1 MGKIIYKMKKSN
13 YAFVSALYASRTK
26 GLYSEMYFPII
37 KYALAKIFAEKKGES
52 VYCTADEV
60 SEFIDDKFGIKIPTI
75 VIAKSVCKIGNNQ
88 NFSLVVYEKGN
99 TFQINGA
106 FYDEDNIE
114 EKERFFS
121 GKLEEIETKYQ
132 EFLTQQGCSDDGVTF
147 VQFIADN
154 TDDILGYFEN
164 ENKKCVNEKYA
175 TLILFLQYVHDS
187 DKELYS
193 IVHQLFWSS
202 IVVAFL
208 KSDKP
213 LVNDSNNGI
222 KTEYFLDTS
231 IILGLLEL
239 STSLKQTYSKEVCS
253 IILNSGGLLK
263 VNPMT
268 VEEIKYILEKVEQNG
283 PNPLTDIYDSY
294 TRRKLIPNDLA
305 KIRLN
310 LDKKLLALQI
320 DVFPKMSRPAVQQV
334 INDYKGKAVTKLLGE
349 MRNNSQSLYFKDNF
363 REIHDVYMDDYIKGR
378 RKEKKLNGNIHF
390 MTDNIDLVNFCHAQ
404 HEDTS
409 YMVSTGK
416 VILDLWM
423 HNKQEI
429 DVSDCVLTETMARCL
444 GLHKSNVRYK
454 IMEVARFYNQTK
466 DDFDPQVYKDFIA
479 HLYRR
484 AKNVI
489 ATAEQISQSG
499 TIPQSIAKL
508 IKEAVEKDNEAYNNS
523 LAMATRKNQELQ
535 KESEKKEKQIEN
547 IKNAV
552 ADLRDKVDG
561 SNKQIG
567 DLESEKNKLSDSLQQ
582 HKNKLLK
589 ATAELAQSRQ
599 EQEDAKRKISLFQQK
614 DKCLEKK
621 KILEKE
627 LEPLKLKRKKAF
639 RNSTSK
645 YYMFGG
651 CLCIIF
657 VVVMVIAMFM
667 ELLDRW
673 MISIALAPLSLAI
686 YFYNRK
692 HSLDDRKANREKEAY
707 DNWEIKNPRYR
718 QLVNELQKLDERL
731 KKINEEMQVS
741 TKTNA

>member
-1 MGKIIYKMKKSN
+1 MKKSN
-13 YAFVSALYASRTK
+13 YAFVSALYASKTK

-37 KYALAKIFAEKKGES
+37 KYALAKIFAAKTGGK

-75 VIAKSVCKIGNNQ
+75 VIAKSICKIGNNQ
-88 NFSLVVYEKGN
+88 NFSLVVYEKGHS
-99 TFQINGA
+99 FQINGA

-114 EKERFFS
+114 EKELFFS
-121 GKLEEIETKYQ
+121 SKLEEIETKYQ
-132 EFLTQQGCSDDGVTF
+132 EFLLQQGCSDDGVTF

-213 LVNDSNNGI
+213 LVNDSDNGI
-222 KTEYFLDTS
+222 RTEYFLDTS
-231 IILGLLEL
+231 IVLGLLEL

-253 IILNSGGLLK
+253 IIINSGGLLK

-310 LDKKLLALQI
+310 LDKRLIALQI
-320 DVFPKMSRPAVQQV
+320 EVFPNMSPTAVQQV
-334 INDYKGKAVTKLLGE
+334 INDYKGKTITKLLGDI
-349 MRNNSQSLYFKDNF
+349 RSNNQSSYSKDNF

-378 RKEKKLNGNIHF
+378 RKEKKLNGNVLF
-390 MTDNIDLVNFCHAQ
+390 LTDNVDLVNFCHEQ
-404 HEDTS
+404 HKDTN
-409 YMVSTGK
+409 YMISTGK
-416 VILDLWM
+416 VLLELWM
-423 HNKQEI
+423 HNKQ
-429 DVSDCVLTETMARCL
+429 DNNLSDCVLTETMARCL

-466 DDFDPQVYKDFIA
+466 DDFDPQVYKDFIS

-489 ATAEQISQSG
+489 STAEQISQSG

-508 IKEAVEKDNEAYNNS
+508 IKEAVDKDNDAYNNS

-535 KESEKKEKQIEN
+535 KESEEKEKQIED

-552 ADLRDKVDG
+552 ANLKDKVDG

-582 HKNKLLK
+582 HKKELQK
-589 ATAELAQSRQ
+589 TTAELLQSRQ
-599 EQEDAKRKISLFQQK
+599 EQE
-614 DKCLEKK
+614 
-621 KILEKE
+621 
-627 LEPLKLKRKKAF
+627 
-639 RNSTSK
+639 
-645 YYMFGG
+645 
-651 CLCIIF
+651 
-657 VVVMVIAMFM
+657 
-667 ELLDRW
+667 
-673 MISIALAPLSLAI
+673 
-686 YFYNRK
+686 
-692 HSLDDRKANREKEAY
+692 KANRKIKLYKEQEDLSRKIKDIETELGPMQRNRKEAFKNHRPKY
-707 DNWEIKNPRYR
+707 FMIGGWVTLFLGVLVLLFVIYGLLESWTISILCAVWSASWFLFSRMSALNNMEEKRANKEYAKWEAKNPRYGILIR
-718 QLVNELQKLDERL
+718 DLQKLNERL
-731 KKINEEMQVS
+731 KEINEEMQVS
-741 TKTNA
+741 TNNA

>member
-1 MGKIIYKMKKSN
+1 MKKSN

-37 KYALAKIFAEKKGES
+37 KYALAKIFAEKKGER
-52 VYCTADEV
+52 VYCTADDV

-222 KTEYFLDTS
+222 KTKYFLDTS
-231 IILGLLEL
+231 IVLGLLEL

-320 DVFPKMSRPAVQQV
+320 DVFPNMSPPAVQQV

-349 MRNNSQSLYFKDNF
+349 MRNNSQSSYFKDNF

-378 RKEKKLNGNIHF
+378 RKEKKLNGNVHF

-466 DDFDPQVYKDFIA
+466 DDFDPQVYKDFIS

-489 ATAEQISQSG
+489 STAEQISQSG

-508 IKEAVEKDNEAYNNS
+508 IKEAVYKDNEVYNNS
-523 LAMATRKNQELQ
+523 LALATRKNQKLQ
-535 KESEKKEKQIEN
+535 KESEEKEKQIED

-552 ADLRDKVDG
+552 ANLKDKVDG

-582 HKNKLLK
+582 HKKELQK

-599 EQEDAKRKISLFQQK
+599 EQEDAKRKISLFHQK
-614 DKCLEKK
+614 DECLEKK

-639 RNSTSK
+639 RNSTPK

-657 VVVMVIAMFM
+657 IVVMVIAVLM

-718 QLVNELQKLDERL
+718 QLINELQKLDERL
-731 KKINEEMQVS
+731 KEINEEMQVS

>member
-1 MGKIIYKMKKSN
+1 MKKSN

-37 KYALAKIFAEKKGES
+37 KYALAKIFAEKKGER
-52 VYCTADEV
+52 VYCTADDV

-231 IILGLLEL
+231 IVLGLLEL

-320 DVFPKMSRPAVQQV
+320 DVFPNMSPPTVQQV

-349 MRNNSQSLYFKDNF
+349 MRNNSQSSYFKDNF
-363 REIHDVYMDDYIKGR
+363 RELHDVYMDDYIKGR
-378 RKEKKLNGNIHF
+378 RKEKKLNGNVHF

-466 DDFDPQVYKDFIA
+466 DDFDPQVYKDFIS

-489 ATAEQISQSG
+489 STAEQISQSG

-508 IKEAVEKDNEAYNNS
+508 IKEAVYKDNEVYNNS
-523 LAMATRKNQELQ
+523 LALATRKNQKLQ
-535 KESEKKEKQIEN
+535 KESEEKEKQIED

-552 ADLRDKVDG
+552 ANLKDKVDG

-582 HKNKLLK
+582 HKKELQK

-599 EQEDAKRKISLFQQK
+599 EQEDAKRKISLFHQK
-614 DKCLEKK
+614 DECLEKK

-639 RNSTSK
+639 RNSTPK

-657 VVVMVIAMFM
+657 IVVMVIAVLI

-718 QLVNELQKLDERL
+718 QLINELQKLDERL
-731 KKINEEMQVS
+731 KEINEEMQVS

>member
-1 MGKIIYKMKKSN
+1 MKKSN

-37 KYALAKIFAEKKGES
+37 KYALAKIFAEKKGGR

-99 TFQINGA
+99 TFQIIGA

-231 IILGLLEL
+231 IVLGLLEL

-320 DVFPKMSRPAVQQV
+320 DVFPNMSPPAVQQV

-349 MRNNSQSLYFKDNF
+349 MRNNSQSSYFKDNF

-378 RKEKKLNGNIHF
+378 RKEKKLNGNVHF

-409 YMVSTGK
+409 YMVSIGK

-466 DDFDPQVYKDFIA
+466 DDFDPQVYKDFIS

-489 ATAEQISQSG
+489 STAEQISQSG
-499 TIPQSIAKL
+499 TIPPTIAKL
-508 IKEAVEKDNEAYNNS
+508 IKEAVYKDNEVYNNS
-523 LAMATRKNQELQ
+523 LALATRKNQKLQ
-535 KESEKKEKQIEN
+535 KESDEKEKQIED

-552 ADLRDKVDG
+552 ANLKDKVDG

-582 HKNKLLK
+582 HKNELLK

-599 EQEDAKRKISLFQQK
+599 EQEDAKRKISLFHQK
-614 DKCLEKK
+614 DECLGKK

-627 LEPLKLKRKKAF
+627 LEPLKLKRKKSF
-639 RNSTSK
+639 RNNIPK

-657 VVVMVIAMFM
+657 VVVMVIAVFM

-673 MISIALAPLSLAI
+673 MISIALAPLSLSI

-731 KKINEEMQVS
+731 KEINEEMQVS

>member
-1 MGKIIYKMKKSN
+1 MK
-13 YAFVSALYASRTK
+13 
-26 GLYSEMYFPII
+26 
-37 KYALAKIFAEKKGES
+37 
-52 VYCTADEV
+52 
-60 SEFIDDKFGIKIPTI
+60 
-75 VIAKSVCKIGNNQ
+75 
-88 NFSLVVYEKGN
+88 
-99 TFQINGA
+99 
-106 FYDEDNIE
+106 
-114 EKERFFS
+114 S
-121 GKLEEIETKYQ
+121 G
-132 EFLTQQGCSDDGVTF
+132 
-147 VQFIADN
+147 
-154 TDDILGYFEN
+154 
-164 ENKKCVNEKYA
+164 
-175 TLILFLQYVHDS
+175 
-187 DKELYS
+187 
-193 IVHQLFWSS
+193 
-202 IVVAFL
+202 
-208 KSDKP
+208 
-213 LVNDSNNGI
+213 
-222 KTEYFLDTS
+222 
-231 IILGLLEL
+231 
-239 STSLKQTYSKEVCS
+239 
-253 IILNSGGLLK
+253 
-263 VNPMT
+263 
-268 VEEIKYILEKVEQNG
+268 
-283 PNPLTDIYDSY
+283 
-294 TRRKLIPNDLA
+294 RKLIPNDLA

-320 DVFPKMSRPAVQQV
+320 DVFPNMSPLAVQQV

-349 MRNNSQSLYFKDNF
+349 MRNNSQSSYFKDNF

-378 RKEKKLNGNIHF
+378 RKEKNLNGNVHF

-409 YMVSTGK
+409 YMVSIGK

-466 DDFDPQVYKDFIA
+466 DDFDPQVYKDFIS

-489 ATAEQISQSG
+489 STAEQISQSG

-508 IKEAVEKDNEAYNNS
+508 IKEAVYKDNEVYNNS
-523 LAMATRKNQELQ
+523 LALATRKNQKLQ
-535 KESEKKEKQIEN
+535 KESEEKEKQIED

-552 ADLRDKVDG
+552 VNLKDKVDG

-582 HKNKLLK
+582 HKKELLK

-599 EQEDAKRKISLFQQK
+599 EQEDAKRKISLFHQK
-614 DKCLEKK
+614 DECLGKK

-627 LEPLKLKRKKAF
+627 LEPLKLKRKKSF
-639 RNSTSK
+639 RNNTPK

-657 VVVMVIAMFM
+657 VVVMVIAVFM

-673 MISIALAPLSLAI
+673 MISIALAPLSLSI

-731 KKINEEMQVS
+731 KEINEEMQVS
-741 TKTNA
+741 SKTNA

>member
-1 MGKIIYKMKKSN
+1 MKKSN

-37 KYALAKIFAEKKGES
+37 KYALAKIFAEKKGER

-231 IILGLLEL
+231 IVLGLLEL

-320 DVFPKMSRPAVQQV
+320 DVFPNMSPPAVQQV
-334 INDYKGKAVTKLLGE
+334 INDYKGKSVTKLLGE
-349 MRNNSQSLYFKDNF
+349 MRNNSQSSYFKDNF

-378 RKEKKLNGNIHF
+378 RKEKKLNGNVHF

-409 YMVSTGK
+409 YMISTGK

-466 DDFDPQVYKDFIA
+466 DDFDPQVYKDFIS

-489 ATAEQISQSG
+489 STAEQISQSG

-508 IKEAVEKDNEAYNNS
+508 IKEAVYKDNEVYNNS
-523 LAMATRKNQELQ
+523 LALATRKNQKLQ
-535 KESEKKEKQIEN
+535 KESEEKEKQIED

-552 ADLRDKVDG
+552 ANLKDKVDG

-582 HKNKLLK
+582 HKKELQK

-599 EQEDAKRKISLFQQK
+599 EQEDAKRKISLFHQK
-614 DKCLEKK
+614 DECLEKK

-639 RNSTSK
+639 RNSTPK

-657 VVVMVIAMFM
+657 VVVMVIAVLMD
-667 ELLDRW
+667 LLDRW
-673 MISIALAPLSLAI
+673 MISIALAPLSLSI

-731 KKINEEMQVS
+731 KEINEEMQVS

>member
-1 MGKIIYKMKKSN
+1 M
-13 YAFVSALYASRTK
+13 
-26 GLYSEMYFPII
+26 
-37 KYALAKIFAEKKGES
+37 
-52 VYCTADEV
+52 
-60 SEFIDDKFGIKIPTI
+60 
-75 VIAKSVCKIGNNQ
+75 
-88 NFSLVVYEKGN
+88 
-99 TFQINGA
+99 
-106 FYDEDNIE
+106 
-114 EKERFFS
+114 
-121 GKLEEIETKYQ
+121 
-132 EFLTQQGCSDDGVTF
+132 
-147 VQFIADN
+147 
-154 TDDILGYFEN
+154 
-164 ENKKCVNEKYA
+164 
-175 TLILFLQYVHDS
+175 
-187 DKELYS
+187 
-193 IVHQLFWSS
+193 
-202 IVVAFL
+202 AFL

-231 IILGLLEL
+231 IVLGLLEL

-320 DVFPKMSRPAVQQV
+320 DVFPNMSPLAVQQV

-349 MRNNSQSLYFKDNF
+349 MRNNSQSSYFKDNF

-378 RKEKKLNGNIHF
+378 RKEKNLNGNVHF

-409 YMVSTGK
+409 YMVSIGK

-466 DDFDPQVYKDFIA
+466 DDFDPQVYKDFIS

-489 ATAEQISQSG
+489 STVEQISQSG

-508 IKEAVEKDNEAYNNS
+508 IKEAVYKDNEVYNNS
-523 LAMATRKNQELQ
+523 LALATRKNQKLQ
-535 KESEKKEKQIEN
+535 KESEEKEKQIED

-552 ADLRDKVDG
+552 VNLKDKVDG

-582 HKNKLLK
+582 HKKELQK

-599 EQEDAKRKISLFQQK
+599 EQEDAKRKISLFHQK
-614 DKCLEKK
+614 DECLEKK

-639 RNSTSK
+639 RNSTPK

-651 CLCIIF
+651 CLGIIF
-657 VVVMVIAMFM
+657 VVVMVIAVLM

-731 KKINEEMQVS
+731 KEINEEMQVS

>member
-1 MGKIIYKMKKSN
+1 MKKSN
-13 YAFVSALYASRTK
+13 YAFVSALYASKTK

-37 KYALAKIFAEKKGES
+37 KYSLAKIFAAKTGGK

-60 SEFIDDKFGIKIPTI
+60 SDFIDDKFGIKIPTI

-88 NFSLVVYEKGN
+88 NFSLVVYEKGHS
-99 TFQINGA
+99 FQINGA

-121 GKLEEIETKYQ
+121 SKLEEIETKYQ
-132 EFLTQQGCSDDGVTF
+132 EFLTQQGCSDDGVSF
-147 VQFIADN
+147 IQFIADN

-164 ENKKCVNEKYA
+164 ENKNCVNEKYA
-175 TLILFLQYVHDS
+175 TLILFLQYVHEA

-193 IVHQLFWSS
+193 VVHQLFWSS

-213 LVNDSNNGI
+213 LVNDSANGI

-231 IILGLLEL
+231 IVLGLLEL

-253 IILNSGGLLK
+253 IITNSGGLLK

-310 LDKKLLALQI
+310 LDKKLIALQI
-320 DVFPKMSRPAVQQV
+320 EVFPNMSPTAVQQV
-334 INDYKGKAVTKLLGE
+334 INDYKGKTITKLLGDI
-349 MRNNSQSLYFKDNF
+349 RSNNQSSYSKDNF

-378 RKEKKLNGNIHF
+378 RKEKKLNGNVLF
-390 MTDNIDLVNFCHAQ
+390 LTDNIDLVNFCHAQ
-404 HEDTS
+404 HKGTS

-423 HNKQEI
+423 HNKQNN
-429 DVSDCVLTETMARCL
+429 DLSDCVLTETMARCL
-444 GLHKSNVRYK
+444 GLHKSNLRYK

-466 DDFDPQVYKDFIA
+466 DDFDPQVYKDFIS

-489 ATAEQISQSG
+489 ATAELISQSG
-499 TIPQSIAKL
+499 AIPQSIAKL
-508 IKEAVEKDNEAYNNS
+508 IKEAVDKDNEVYNNS

-561 SNKQIG
+561 SNKQID

-582 HKNKLLK
+582 HKNELLK

-599 EQEDAKRKISLFQQK
+599 EQEDAKRKISLFHEK
-614 DKCLEKK
+614 DECLEKK
-621 KILEKE
+621 KNW
-627 LEPLKLKRKKAF
+627 KK
-639 RNSTSK
+639 N
-645 YYMFGG
+645 
-651 CLCIIF
+651 
-657 VVVMVIAMFM
+657 
-667 ELLDRW
+667 
-673 MISIALAPLSLAI
+673 
-686 YFYNRK
+686 
-692 HSLDDRKANREKEAY
+692 
-707 DNWEIKNPRYR
+707 
-718 QLVNELQKLDERL
+718 
-731 KKINEEMQVS
+731 
-741 TKTNA
+741 

>member
-1 MGKIIYKMKKSN
+1 MKKSN
-13 YAFVSALYASRTK
+13 YAFVSALYASKTK

-37 KYALAKIFAEKKGES
+37 KYSLAKIFAAKTGGK

-60 SEFIDDKFGIKIPTI
+60 SDFIDDKFGIKIPTI
-75 VIAKSVCKIGNNQ
+75 VIAKSICKIGNNQ
-88 NFSLVVYEKGN
+88 NFSLVVYEKGHS
-99 TFQINGA
+99 FQINGA

-121 GKLEEIETKYQ
+121 SKLEEIETKYQ
-132 EFLTQQGCSDDGVTF
+132 EFLTQQGCSDDGVSF
-147 VQFIADN
+147 IQFIADN

-164 ENKKCVNEKYA
+164 ENKNCVNEKYA
-175 TLILFLQYVHDS
+175 TLILFLQYVHEA

-193 IVHQLFWSS
+193 VVHQLFWSS

-213 LVNDSNNGI
+213 LVNDSANGI

-231 IILGLLEL
+231 IVLGLLEL

-253 IILNSGGLLK
+253 IIINSGGLLK

-310 LDKKLLALQI
+310 LDKKLIALQI
-320 DVFPKMSRPAVQQV
+320 EVFPNMSPTAVQQV
-334 INDYKGKAVTKLLGE
+334 INDYKGKTITKLLGDI
-349 MRNNSQSLYFKDNF
+349 RSNNQSSYSKDNF

-378 RKEKKLNGNIHF
+378 RKEKKLNGNVLF
-390 MTDNIDLVNFCHAQ
+390 LTDNIDLVNFCHAQ
-404 HEDTS
+404 HKGTS

-423 HNKQEI
+423 HNKQNN
-429 DVSDCVLTETMARCL
+429 DLSDCVLTETMARCL
-444 GLHKSNVRYK
+444 GLHKSNLRYK

-466 DDFDPQVYKDFIA
+466 DDFDPQVYKDFIS

-489 ATAEQISQSG
+489 ATAELISQSG
-499 TIPQSIAKL
+499 AIPQSIAKL
-508 IKEAVEKDNEAYNNS
+508 IKEAVDKDNEVYNNS

-599 EQEDAKRKISLFQQK
+599 EQEDAKRKISLFHEK
-614 DKCLEKK
+614 DECLEKK

-627 LEPLKLKRKKAF
+627 IEPLKVKRRKAF
-639 RNSTSK
+639 RNRYPK
-645 YYMFGG
+645 IFLFGG
-651 CLCIIF
+651 YLFFIIF
-657 VVVMVIAMFM
+657 VVLVVVVLMG
-667 ELLDRW
+667 LLDKG
-673 MISIALAPLSLAI
+673 MVSLALASLTIAI
-686 YFYNRK
+686 FFFNRK

-707 DNWEIKNPRYR
+707 DKWGNQNPRYS
-718 QLVNELQKLDERL
+718 QIVNELQKLEERL
-731 KKINEEMQVS
+731 KEINEEM
-741 TKTNA
+741 K

>member
-1 MGKIIYKMKKSN
+1 MKKSN
-13 YAFVSALYASRTK
+13 YAFVSALYASKTK

-37 KYALAKIFAEKKGES
+37 KYSLAKIFAAKTGGK

-60 SEFIDDKFGIKIPTI
+60 SDFIDDKFGIKIPTI

-88 NFSLVVYEKGN
+88 NFSLVVYEKGHS
-99 TFQINGA
+99 FQINGA

-121 GKLEEIETKYQ
+121 SKLEEIETKYQ
-132 EFLTQQGCSDDGVTF
+132 EFLTQQGCSDDGVSF
-147 VQFIADN
+147 IQFIADN

-164 ENKKCVNEKYA
+164 ENKNCVNEKYA
-175 TLILFLQYVHDS
+175 TLILFLQYVHEA

-193 IVHQLFWSS
+193 VVHQLFWSS

-213 LVNDSNNGI
+213 LVNDSANGI

-231 IILGLLEL
+231 IVLGLLEL

-253 IILNSGGLLK
+253 IITNSGGLLK

-310 LDKKLLALQI
+310 LDKKLIALQI
-320 DVFPKMSRPAVQQV
+320 EVFPNMSPTAVQQV
-334 INDYKGKAVTKLLGE
+334 INDYKGKTITKLLGDI
-349 MRNNSQSLYFKDNF
+349 RSNNQSSYSKDNF

-378 RKEKKLNGNIHF
+378 RKEKKLNGNVLF
-390 MTDNIDLVNFCHAQ
+390 LTDNIDLVNFCHAQ
-404 HEDTS
+404 HKGTS

-423 HNKQEI
+423 HNKQNN
-429 DVSDCVLTETMARCL
+429 DLSDCVLTETMARCL

-466 DDFDPQVYKDFIA
+466 DDFDPQVYKDFIS

-489 ATAEQISQSG
+489 ATAELISQSG
-499 TIPQSIAKL
+499 AIPQSIAKL
-508 IKEAVEKDNEAYNNS
+508 IKEAVDKDNEVYNNS

-561 SNKQIG
+561 SNKQID

-582 HKNKLLK
+582 HKNELLK

-599 EQEDAKRKISLFQQK
+599 EQEDAKRKISLFHEK
-614 DKCLEKK
+614 DECLEKK

-639 RNSTSK
+639 RNSTPK

-657 VVVMVIAMFM
+657 VVVMVIAGLM
-667 ELLDRW
+667 ELLDKWRT
-673 MISIALAPLSLAI
+673 SIALAPLSLAI
-686 YFYNRK
+686 YFFNRK

-707 DNWEIKNPRYR
+707 DKWEKQDPRYG
-718 QLVNELQKLDERL
+718 QIVNELQKLEERL
-731 KKINEEMQVS
+731 KEINEEM
-741 TKTNA
+741 K

>member
-1 MGKIIYKMKKSN
+1 MKKSN
-13 YAFVSALYASRTK
+13 YAFVSALYASKTK

-37 KYALAKIFAEKKGES
+37 KYALAKIFAERKEGR

-60 SEFIDDKFGIKIPTI
+60 SEFIDNKFGIKMPTI
-75 VIAKSVCKIGNNQ
+75 VISKSVCKIGNNQ
-88 NFSLVVYEKGN
+88 NFSLVVYENGN
-99 TFQINGA
+99 TFQIDEA

-147 VQFIADN
+147 IQFIADN
-154 TDDILGYFEN
+154 TDEILGYFES
-164 ENKKCVNEKYA
+164 ENKNCVNERYA

-193 IVHQLFWSS
+193 VVHQLFWSS

-213 LVNDSNNGI
+213 LVNDSDNGI

-231 IILGLLEL
+231 IVLGLLEL

-268 VEEIKYILEKVEQNG
+268 ITEIKCILENVEQNG
-283 PNPLTDIYDSY
+283 PYPLTDIYDAY
-294 TRRKLIPNDLA
+294 TRKKFLSNDLA

-320 DVFPKMSRPAVQQV
+320 DIFPNMSPPAVQQV
-334 INDYKGKAVTKLLGE
+334 INDYKRKAVTKLLGE
-349 MRNNSQSLYFKDNF
+349 MRNNSQSSYSRDNY

-378 RKEKKLNGNIHF
+378 RKERKLNGNVYF
-390 MTDNIDLVNFCHAQ
+390 LTDNKDLISFCRVQ
-404 HEDTS
+404 HKDAS
-409 YMVSTGK
+409 YMVSIRK

-423 HNKQEI
+423 HNKQNI

-454 IMEVARFYNQTK
+454 IAEVARFYNQTK

-489 ATAEQISQSG
+489 VAVEQISQNG
-499 TIPQSIAKL
+499 VVAQSIAKL
-508 IKEAVEKDNEAYNNS
+508 IKEAVKKDNEVYNNS
-523 LAMATRKNQELQ
+523 LALATRKNQELLNETEE
-535 KESEKKEKQIEN
+535 KERQIEN

-552 ADLRDKVDG
+552 VDLKEQVDG
-561 SNKQIG
+561 SNQQI
-567 DLESEKNKLSDSLQQ
+567 DNLESERNKLSDSLQQ
-582 HKNKLLK
+582 HKKKLQK
-589 ATAELAQSRQ
+589 TTEELALSRL
-599 EQEDAKRKISLFQQK
+599 EQEEANRKIELYKEREDLISKMK
-614 DKCLEKK
+614 DVEA
-621 KILEKE
+621 E
-627 LEPLKLKRKKAF
+627 LEPMQ
-639 RNSTSK
+639 RNRQKSFKNWRPHFCKILGWCFVLCGVLVLVLSK
-645 YYMFGG
+645 
-651 CLCIIF
+651 
-657 VVVMVIAMFM
+657 
-667 ELLDRW
+667 
-673 MISIALAPLSLAI
+673 S
-686 YFYNRK
+686 
-692 HSLDDRKANREKEAY
+692 
-707 DNWEIKNPRYR
+707 
-718 QLVNELQKLDERL
+718 
-731 KKINEEMQVS
+731 
-741 TKTNA
+741 

>member
-1 MGKIIYKMKKSN
+1 MKKSN

-37 KYALAKIFAEKKGES
+37 KYSLAKIFAAKTGGK

-60 SEFIDDKFGIKIPTI
+60 SEFIDNKFGIKIPTI
-75 VIAKSVCKIGNNQ
+75 VIAKSICKIENNQ

-132 EFLTQQGCSDDGVTF
+132 EFLTQQGCSNDGVTF

-231 IILGLLEL
+231 IVLGLLEL

-263 VNPMT
+263 VNRMT

-320 DVFPKMSRPAVQQV
+320 DVFPNMSPPAVQQV

-349 MRNNSQSLYFKDNF
+349 MRNNSQSSYFKDNF

-378 RKEKKLNGNIHF
+378 RKEKKSNGNVHF

-508 IKEAVEKDNEAYNNS
+508 IKEAVDKDNEAYNNS
-523 LAMATRKNQELQ
+523 LAMVTRKNQELQ

-552 ADLRDKVDG
+552 ANLKDKVDG

-582 HKNKLLK
+582 HKKELQK

-599 EQEDAKRKISLFQQK
+599 EQEDAIRKISLFK
-614 DKCLEKK
+614 ERDECFEK
-621 KILEKE
+621 INNLQKE

-639 RNSTSK
+639 RNCTPK
-645 YYMFGG
+645 YYMIGG
-651 CLCIIF
+651 CLCVFF
-657 VVVMVIAMFM
+657 VVVMVVAVFRK
-667 ELLDRW
+667 LLERW

-686 YFYNRK
+686 FFFNRK

-707 DNWEIKNPRYR
+707 DKWEKQNPRYR

-731 KKINEEMQVS
+731 KEINEEMQVS
-741 TKTNA
+741 TNNA

>member
-1 MGKIIYKMKKSN
+1 MKKSN
-13 YAFVSALYASRTK
+13 YAFVSALYASKTK

-37 KYALAKIFAEKKGES
+37 KYSLAKIFAAKTGGE

-60 SEFIDDKFGIKIPTI
+60 SDFIDDKFGIKIPTI

-88 NFSLVVYEKGN
+88 NFSLVVYEKGHS
-99 TFQINGA
+99 FQINGA

-121 GKLEEIETKYQ
+121 SKLEEIETKYQ
-132 EFLTQQGCSDDGVTF
+132 EFLTQQGCSDDGVSF
-147 VQFIADN
+147 IQFIADN

-164 ENKKCVNEKYA
+164 ENKNCVNEKYA
-175 TLILFLQYVHDS
+175 TLILFLQYVHEA

-193 IVHQLFWSS
+193 VVHQLFWSS

-213 LVNDSNNGI
+213 LVNDSANGI

-231 IILGLLEL
+231 IVLGLLEL

-253 IILNSGGLLK
+253 IITNSGGLLK

-310 LDKKLLALQI
+310 LDKKLIALQI
-320 DVFPKMSRPAVQQV
+320 EVFPNMSPTAVQQV
-334 INDYKGKAVTKLLGE
+334 INDYKGKTITKLLGDI
-349 MRNNSQSLYFKDNF
+349 RSNNQSSYSKDNF

-378 RKEKKLNGNIHF
+378 RKEKKLNGNVLF
-390 MTDNIDLVNFCHAQ
+390 LTDNIDLVNFCHAQ
-404 HEDTS
+404 HKGTS

-423 HNKQEI
+423 HNKQNN
-429 DVSDCVLTETMARCL
+429 DLSDCVLTETMARCL

-466 DDFDPQVYKDFIA
+466 DDFDPQVYKDFIS

-489 ATAEQISQSG
+489 ATAELISQSG
-499 TIPQSIAKL
+499 AIPQSIAKL
-508 IKEAVEKDNEAYNNS
+508 IKEAVDKDNEVYNNS

-582 HKNKLLK
+582 HKNELLK

-599 EQEDAKRKISLFQQK
+599 EQEDAKRKISLFHEK
-614 DKCLEKK
+614 DECLEKK

-639 RNSTSK
+639 RNSAPK

-657 VVVMVIAMFM
+657 VVVMVIAGLM
-667 ELLDRW
+667 ELLDKWRT
-673 MISIALAPLSLAI
+673 SIALAPLSLAI
-686 YFYNRK
+686 YFFNRK

-707 DNWEIKNPRYR
+707 DKWEKQNPRYS
-718 QLVNELQKLDERL
+718 QIVNELQKLEERL
-731 KKINEEMQVS
+731 KEINEEM
-741 TKTNA
+741 K

>member
-1 MGKIIYKMKKSN
+1 MKKSN

-37 KYALAKIFAEKKGES
+37 KYALAKIFAEKKGER

-121 GKLEEIETKYQ
+121 GKLEEIETKYL

-231 IILGLLEL
+231 IVLGLLEL

-320 DVFPKMSRPAVQQV
+320 DVFPNMSPPAVQQV

-349 MRNNSQSLYFKDNF
+349 MRNNSQSSYFKDNF

-378 RKEKKLNGNIHF
+378 RKEKKLNGNVHF

-466 DDFDPQVYKDFIA
+466 DDFDPQVYKDFIS

-489 ATAEQISQSG
+489 STAEQISQSG

-508 IKEAVEKDNEAYNNS
+508 IKEAVYKDNEVYNNS
-523 LAMATRKNQELQ
+523 LALATRKNQKLQ
-535 KESEKKEKQIEN
+535 KESEEKEKQIED

-552 ADLRDKVDG
+552 ANLKDKVDG

-567 DLESEKNKLSDSLQQ
+567 DLESEKNKLSDSLKQ
-582 HKNKLLK
+582 HKKELQK

-599 EQEDAKRKISLFQQK
+599 EQEDAKRKISLFHQK
-614 DKCLEKK
+614 DECLEKK

-639 RNSTSK
+639 RNSTPK

-657 VVVMVIAMFM
+657 VVVMVIAVLMD
-667 ELLDRW
+667 LLDRW

-692 HSLDDRKANREKEAY
+692 YSLDDRKANREKEAY

-731 KKINEEMQVS
+731 KEINEEMQVS

>member
-1 MGKIIYKMKKSN
+1 MKKSN

-37 KYALAKIFAEKKGES
+37 KYALAKIFAEKKGER
-52 VYCTADEV
+52 VYCTADDV

-231 IILGLLEL
+231 IVLGLLEL

-320 DVFPKMSRPAVQQV
+320 DVFPNMSPPAVQQV

-349 MRNNSQSLYFKDNF
+349 MRNNSQSSYFKDNF

-378 RKEKKLNGNIHF
+378 RKEKKLNGNVHF

-466 DDFDPQVYKDFIA
+466 DDFDPQVYKDFIS

-489 ATAEQISQSG
+489 STAEQISQSG

-508 IKEAVEKDNEAYNNS
+508 IKEAVYKDNEVYNNS
-523 LAMATRKNQELQ
+523 LALATRKNQKLQ
-535 KESEKKEKQIEN
+535 KESEEKEKQIED

-552 ADLRDKVDG
+552 ANLKDKVDG

-582 HKNKLLK
+582 HKKELQK

-599 EQEDAKRKISLFQQK
+599 EQEDAKRKISLFHQK
-614 DKCLEKK
+614 DECLEKK

-657 VVVMVIAMFM
+657 VVVMVIAVFM

-718 QLVNELQKLDERL
+718 QLINELQKLDERL
-731 KKINEEMQVS
+731 KEINEEMQVS

>member
-1 MGKIIYKMKKSN
+1 MKKSN

-213 LVNDSNNGI
+213 LVNDSTNGI

-231 IILGLLEL
+231 IVLGLLEL

-305 KIRLN
+305 KVRLN
-310 LDKKLLALQI
+310 LDKKLLTLQI
-320 DVFPKMSRPAVQQV
+320 DVFPNMSPPAVQQV

-349 MRNNSQSLYFKDNF
+349 MRNNSQLSYFKDNF

-378 RKEKKLNGNIHF
+378 RKEKKLNGNVHF

-466 DDFDPQVYKDFIA
+466 DDFDPQVYKDFIS

-489 ATAEQISQSG
+489 STAEQISQSG

-508 IKEAVEKDNEAYNNS
+508 IKEAVYKDNEVYNNS
-523 LAMATRKNQELQ
+523 LALATRKNQKLQ
-535 KESEKKEKQIEN
+535 KESEEKEKQIEN

-552 ADLRDKVDG
+552 ANLKDKVDG

-582 HKNKLLK
+582 HKKELQK

-599 EQEDAKRKISLFQQK
+599 EQEDAKRKISLFHQK
-614 DKCLEKK
+614 DECLEKK

-639 RNSTSK
+639 RNSTPK

-651 CLCIIF
+651 CLGIIF
-657 VVVMVIAMFM
+657 VVVMVIAVLM

-718 QLVNELQKLDERL
+718 QLVNELQKLDERF
-731 KKINEEMQVS
+731 KEINEEMQVS
-741 TKTNA
+741 TKTNS

>member
-1 MGKIIYKMKKSN
+1 MKKSN

-37 KYALAKIFAEKKGES
+37 KYALAKIFAEKKGGR

-99 TFQINGA
+99 TFQIIGA

-231 IILGLLEL
+231 IVLGLLEL

-320 DVFPKMSRPAVQQV
+320 DVFPNMSPPAVQQV

-349 MRNNSQSLYFKDNF
+349 MRNNSQSSYFKDNF

-378 RKEKKLNGNIHF
+378 RKEKKLNGNVHF

-409 YMVSTGK
+409 YMVSIGK

-466 DDFDPQVYKDFIA
+466 DDFDPQVYKDFIS

-489 ATAEQISQSG
+489 STAEQISQSG
-499 TIPQSIAKL
+499 TIPPTIAKL
-508 IKEAVEKDNEAYNNS
+508 IKEAVYKDNEVYNNS
-523 LAMATRKNQELQ
+523 LALATRKNQKLQ
-535 KESEKKEKQIEN
+535 KESDEKEKQIED
-547 IKNAV
+547 IKNVV
-552 ADLRDKVDG
+552 ANLKDKVDG

-582 HKNKLLK
+582 HKNELLK

-599 EQEDAKRKISLFQQK
+599 EQEDAKRKISLFHQK
-614 DKCLEKK
+614 DECLGKK

-627 LEPLKLKRKKAF
+627 LEPLKLKRKKSF
-639 RNSTSK
+639 RNNTPK

-657 VVVMVIAMFM
+657 VVVMVIAVFM

-673 MISIALAPLSLAI
+673 MISIALAPLSLSI

-731 KKINEEMQVS
+731 KEINEEMQVS

>member
-1 MGKIIYKMKKSN
+1 MKKSN

-37 KYALAKIFAEKKGES
+37 KYALAKIFAEKKGER

-231 IILGLLEL
+231 IVLGLLEL

-320 DVFPKMSRPAVQQV
+320 DVFPNMSPLAVQQV

-349 MRNNSQSLYFKDNF
+349 MRNNSQSSYFKDNF

-378 RKEKKLNGNIHF
+378 RKEKNLNGNVHF

-466 DDFDPQVYKDFIA
+466 DDFDPQVYKDFIS

-489 ATAEQISQSG
+489 STVEQISQSG

-508 IKEAVEKDNEAYNNS
+508 IKEAVYKDNEVYNNS
-523 LAMATRKNQELQ
+523 LALATRKNQKLQ
-535 KESEKKEKQIEN
+535 KESEEKEKQIED

-552 ADLRDKVDG
+552 VNLKDKVDG

-582 HKNKLLK
+582 HKKELQK

-599 EQEDAKRKISLFQQK
+599 EQEDAKRKISLFHQK
-614 DKCLEKK
+614 DECLEKK

-639 RNSTSK
+639 RNSTPK

-651 CLCIIF
+651 CLGIIL
-657 VVVMVIAMFM
+657 VVVMVIAVLM

>member
-1 MGKIIYKMKKSN
+1 MKKSN

-37 KYALAKIFAEKKGES
+37 KYALAKIFAEKKGER

-231 IILGLLEL
+231 IVLGLLEL

-320 DVFPKMSRPAVQQV
+320 DVFPNMSPPAVQQV

-349 MRNNSQSLYFKDNF
+349 MRNNSQSSYFKDNF

-378 RKEKKLNGNIHF
+378 RKEKKLNGNVHF

-404 HEDTS
+404 HENTS
-409 YMVSTGK
+409 YMVSIGK

-466 DDFDPQVYKDFIA
+466 DDFDPQVYKDFIS

-489 ATAEQISQSG
+489 STVEQISQSG
-499 TIPQSIAKL
+499 TIPPSIAKL
-508 IKEAVEKDNEAYNNS
+508 IKEAVYKDNEVYNNS
-523 LAMATRKNQELQ
+523 LALATRKNQKLQ
-535 KESEKKEKQIEN
+535 KESDEKEKQIED

-552 ADLRDKVDG
+552 ANLKDKVDG

-582 HKNKLLK
+582 HKKKLQK
-589 ATAELAQSRQ
+589 TTAELLQSRQ
-599 EQEDAKRKISLFQQK
+599 EQEKANRKIKLYKEQEDLSRKIK
-614 DKCLEKK
+614 DIET
-621 KILEKE
+621 E
-627 LEPLKLKRKKAF
+627 LEPMQRNRKEAF
-639 RNSTSK
+639 KNHRPK
-645 YYMFGG
+645 YFMIGG
-651 CLCIIF
+651 WVTLFLGVLVLLF
-657 VVVMVIAMFM
+657 VIYG
-667 ELLDRW
+667 LLESW
-673 MISIALAPLSLAI
+673 TISILCAVWSASWFLFNRMSAL
-686 YFYNRK
+686 NNMEEKR
-692 HSLDDRKANREKEAY
+692 ANKEYAK
-707 DNWEIKNPRYR
+707 WETKNPRYGILIR
-718 QLVNELQKLDERL
+718 DLQKLNERL
-731 KKINEEMQVS
+731 KEINEDMQVS
-741 TKTNA
+741 TNNA

>member
-1 MGKIIYKMKKSN
+1 MKKSN

-37 KYALAKIFAEKKGES
+37 KYALAKIFAEKKGER

-231 IILGLLEL
+231 IVLGLLEL

-320 DVFPKMSRPAVQQV
+320 DVFPNMSPPAVQQV

-349 MRNNSQSLYFKDNF
+349 MRNDSQSSYFKDNF

-378 RKEKKLNGNIHF
+378 RKEKKLNGNVHF

-466 DDFDPQVYKDFIA
+466 DDFDPQVYKDFIS

-489 ATAEQISQSG
+489 STAEQISQSG

-508 IKEAVEKDNEAYNNS
+508 IKEAVYKDNEVYNNS
-523 LAMATRKNQELQ
+523 LALATRKNQKLQ
-535 KESEKKEKQIEN
+535 KESEEKEKQIED

-552 ADLRDKVDG
+552 ANLKDKVDG

-582 HKNKLLK
+582 HKKELQK

-599 EQEDAKRKISLFQQK
+599 EQEDAKRKISLFHQK
-614 DKCLEKK
+614 DECLEKK

-639 RNSTSK
+639 RNSTPK

-657 VVVMVIAMFM
+657 VVVMVIAVLM
-667 ELLDRW
+667 EHLDRW

-731 KKINEEMQVS
+731 KEINEEMQVS

>member
-1 MGKIIYKMKKSN
+1 MKKSN

-213 LVNDSNNGI
+213 LVNDSTNGI

-231 IILGLLEL
+231 IVLGLLEL

-310 LDKKLLALQI
+310 LDKKLLTLQI
-320 DVFPKMSRPAVQQV
+320 DVFPNMSPPAVQQV

-349 MRNNSQSLYFKDNF
+349 MRNNSQLSYFKDNF

-378 RKEKKLNGNIHF
+378 RKEKKLNGNVHF

-466 DDFDPQVYKDFIA
+466 DDFDPQVYKDFIS

-489 ATAEQISQSG
+489 STAEQISQSG

-508 IKEAVEKDNEAYNNS
+508 IKEAVYKDNEVYNNS
-523 LAMATRKNQELQ
+523 LALATRKNQKLQ
-535 KESEKKEKQIEN
+535 KESEEKEKQIEN

-552 ADLRDKVDG
+552 ANLKDKVDG

-582 HKNKLLK
+582 HKKELQK

-599 EQEDAKRKISLFQQK
+599 EQEDAKRKISLFHQK
-614 DKCLEKK
+614 DECLEKK

-639 RNSTSK
+639 RNSTPK

-651 CLCIIF
+651 CLGIIF
-657 VVVMVIAMFM
+657 VVVMVIAVLM

-718 QLVNELQKLDERL
+718 QLVNELQKLDERF
-731 KKINEEMQVS
+731 KEINEEMQVS
-741 TKTNA
+741 TKTNS

>member
-1 MGKIIYKMKKSN
+1 MKKSN
-13 YAFVSALYASRTK
+13 YAFVSALYASKTK

-37 KYALAKIFAEKKGES
+37 KYALAKIFAERKEGR

-60 SEFIDDKFGIKIPTI
+60 SEFIDNKFGIKMPTI
-75 VIAKSVCKIGNNQ
+75 VISKSVCKIGNNQ
-88 NFSLVVYEKGN
+88 NFSLVVYENGN
-99 TFQINGA
+99 TFQIDEA

-147 VQFIADN
+147 IQFIADN
-154 TDDILGYFEN
+154 TDEILGYFES
-164 ENKKCVNEKYA
+164 ENKNCVNERYA

-193 IVHQLFWSS
+193 VVHQLFWSS

-213 LVNDSNNGI
+213 LVNDSDNGI

-231 IILGLLEL
+231 IVLGLLEL

-268 VEEIKYILEKVEQNG
+268 ITEIKCILENVEQNG
-283 PNPLTDIYDSY
+283 PNPLTDIYDAY
-294 TRRKLIPNDLA
+294 TRKKFLSNDLA

-320 DVFPKMSRPAVQQV
+320 DIFPNMSPSAVQQV
-334 INDYKGKAVTKLLGE
+334 INDYKRKAVTKLLGE
-349 MRNNSQSLYFKDNF
+349 MRNNSQSSYSRDNY

-378 RKEKKLNGNIHF
+378 RKERKLNGNVYF
-390 MTDNIDLVNFCHAQ
+390 LTDNIDLISFCRVQ
-404 HEDTS
+404 HKDAS
-409 YMVSTGK
+409 YMVSIRK
-416 VILDLWM
+416 MILDLWI
-423 HNKQEI
+423 HNKQNI

-454 IMEVARFYNQTK
+454 IVEVARFYNQTK
-466 DDFDPQVYKDFIA
+466 DNFDPLVYKDFIA

-489 ATAEQISQSG
+489 VTVEQISKNG
-499 TIPQSIAKL
+499 TVTPSIAKL
-508 IKEAVEKDNEAYNNS
+508 IKEAVDKDNEVYNNS
-523 LAMATRKNQELQ
+523 LALATRKNQELQ
-535 KESEKKEKQIEN
+535 KESEEKEKQIEN

-552 ADLRDKVDG
+552 VDLKEKVDG
-561 SNKQIG
+561 SNKQI
-567 DLESEKNKLSDSLQQ
+567 DNLESEKNRLSDSLQQ
-582 HKNKLLK
+582 HMKKLQK
-589 ATAELAQSRQ
+589 TTAELAQSRQ
-599 EQEDAKRKISLFQQK
+599 EQEDAKRKIRLFKEK

-621 KILEKE
+621 NNLKKE
-627 LEPLKLKRKKAF
+627 LEPLKLKRKKSF
-639 RNSTSK
+639 RNNTPK
-645 YYMFGG
+645 YYMLVG
-651 CLCIIF
+651 CFCIIIL
-657 VVVMVIAMFM
+657 VVMVIVLFM
-667 ELLDRW
+667 GILDKW
-673 MISIALAPLSLAI
+673 MAGFALATIPIVI
-686 YFYNRK
+686 YCFNRK

-707 DNWEIKNPRYR
+707 DNWEIQNPRYC
-718 QLVNELQKLDERL
+718 LIVDELQKLDERL
-731 KKINEEMQVS
+731 NEINEEIEVNA
-741 TKTNA
+741 KTNT

>member
-1 MGKIIYKMKKSN
+1 MKKSN
-13 YAFVSALYASRTK
+13 YAFVSALYASGTK

-37 KYALAKIFAEKKGES
+37 KYALAKIFAEKKGER

-231 IILGLLEL
+231 IVLGLLEL

-320 DVFPKMSRPAVQQV
+320 DVFPNMSPLAVQQV

-349 MRNNSQSLYFKDNF
+349 MRNNSQSSYFKDNF

-378 RKEKKLNGNIHF
+378 RKEKNLNGNVHF

-409 YMVSTGK
+409 YMVSIGK

-466 DDFDPQVYKDFIA
+466 DDFDPQVYKDFIS

-489 ATAEQISQSG
+489 STAEQISQSG

-508 IKEAVEKDNEAYNNS
+508 IKEAVYKDNEVYNNS
-523 LAMATRKNQELQ
+523 LALATRKNQKLQ
-535 KESEKKEKQIEN
+535 KESEEKEKQIED

-552 ADLRDKVDG
+552 ANLKDKVDG

-582 HKNKLLK
+582 HKNELLK

-599 EQEDAKRKISLFQQK
+599 EQEDAKRKISLFHQK
-614 DKCLEKK
+614 DECLEKK

-639 RNSTSK
+639 RNNTPK

-657 VVVMVIAMFM
+657 VVVMVIAVFM

-673 MISIALAPLSLAI
+673 MISIALAPLSLSI

-731 KKINEEMQVS
+731 KEINEEMQVS
-741 TKTNA
+741 SKTNA